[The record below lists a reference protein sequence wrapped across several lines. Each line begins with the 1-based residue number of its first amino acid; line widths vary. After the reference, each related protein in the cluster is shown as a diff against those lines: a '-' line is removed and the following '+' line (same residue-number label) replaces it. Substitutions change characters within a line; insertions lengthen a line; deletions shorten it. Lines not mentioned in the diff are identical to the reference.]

1 MMWARKHRFGLSTPW
16 FLHCRLDA
24 SLQFGRD
31 YMMSEVDI
39 VSPAN
44 VSSWQGV
51 GGDGVLYTRLLV
63 GQTLGARASGVV
75 VKTKK
80 LLHQLSLASWILFQF
95 QRLSHKSIL
104 VLAVGS
110 CGPRLRLQHAQ
121 TNNKQH
127 VSVSVSLSSIKESET
142 LSGTLCRCLSLL
154 FDWGAESHVW
164 KSPAS
169 FIRESLPF
177 DTLFGMAL
185 PLPDGDHALHHVT
198 FLNLFAYFFP
208 LRPPTKTGSGSCR
221 MNLLS

>member
-80 LLHQLSLASWILFQF
+80 TSPSTVFGFLD
-95 QRLSHKSIL
+95 
-104 VLAVGS
+104 
-110 CGPRLRLQHAQ
+110 
-121 TNNKQH
+121 
-127 VSVSVSLSSIKESET
+127 SVSVS
-142 LSGTLCRCLSLL
+142 
-154 FDWGAESHVW
+154 
-164 KSPAS
+164 AS
-169 FIRESLPF
+169 FAQKHS
-177 DTLFGMAL
+177 
-185 PLPDGDHALHHVT
+185 
-198 FLNLFAYFFP
+198 
-208 LRPPTKTGSGSCR
+208 SSSCR
-221 MNLLS
+221 